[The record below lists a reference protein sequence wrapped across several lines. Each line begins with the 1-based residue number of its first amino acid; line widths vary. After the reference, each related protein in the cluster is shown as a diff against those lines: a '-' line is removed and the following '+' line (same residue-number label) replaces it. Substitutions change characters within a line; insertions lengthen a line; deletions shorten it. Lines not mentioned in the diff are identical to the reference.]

1 MKLFVVTGMSGAGKS
16 KAVDYL
22 EDLGYY
28 CLDNLPVK
36 LLSSVVGWMESNK
49 DFSRKVAVTLD
60 IRSSDISDSFFS
72 ALEAVKRRGVPVRV
86 LFLECEDSVLM
97 KRYKE
102 SRRLHP
108 LMNMENQTDISSA
121 IKEERKVLS
130 SVREISD
137 YIVDTTNLATA
148 ALREKIV
155 EMVETET
162 DDVEGMLLHFM
173 SFGYKYGIPAE
184 ADLVFDVRCLPN
196 PFYEEG
202 LRVLTGLDLPVQE
215 FVFSTTEAEGLFE
228 RIREILE
235 FTIPLYEKEGRA
247 QLVVAFGC
255 TGGQHR
261 STAFANRMQEM
272 FGKKRENVKLT
283 CRDMSVNQ
291 HEVKNR

>member
-1 MKLFVVTGMSGAGKS
+1 MKLFIVTGMSGAGKS

-36 LLSSVVGWMESNK
+36 LLSSVVGWMGENK
-49 DFSRKVAVTLD
+49 DFSQKVAVTLD
-60 IRSSDISDSFFS
+60 IRSRDISNSFFA
-72 ALEAVKRRGVPVRV
+72 ALEAVKRNGVPVRV
-86 LFLECEDSVLM
+86 LFLDCEDSVLI

-108 LMNMENQTDISSA
+108 LMNLENQTDISSA
-121 IKEERKVLS
+121 LREERRVLA
-130 SVREISD
+130 SVRETAD
-137 YIVDTTNLATA
+137 YIIDTSNLATA
-148 ALREKIV
+148 ALREKII
-155 EMVETET
+155 ELANEDTEGG
-162 DDVEGMLLHFM
+162 GMLLHFM

-202 LRVLTGLDLPVQE
+202 LRILTGLDKPVRD
-215 FVFSTTEAEGLFE
+215 FVFSSEEAEGLFT
-228 RIREILE
+228 RIRELLK
-235 FTIPLYEKEGRA
+235 FSLPLYEKEGKA

-261 STAFANRMQEM
+261 STAFAYRMQQE
-272 FGKKRENVKLT
+272 FENEWENVRMT
-283 CRDMSVNQ
+283 CRDMSANRE
-291 HEVKNR
+291 EVKNR

>member
-49 DFSRKVAVTLD
+49 DFSQKVAVTLD
-60 IRSSDISDSFFS
+60 IRSRDISDSFFS
-72 ALEAVKRRGVPVRV
+72 ALEAVKRRGVHVRV
-86 LFLECEDSVLM
+86 LFLDCEDSVLI

-108 LMNMENQTDISSA
+108 LMNLENQSDISSA
-121 IKEERKVLS
+121 LKEERRVLA
-130 SVREISD
+130 SVRESSD
-137 YIVDTTNLATA
+137 YIIDTSNLSTSK
-148 ALREKIV
+148 LRERII
-155 EMVETET
+155 ELAESDTQAGGMV
-162 DDVEGMLLHFM
+162 LHFM
-173 SFGYKYGIPAE
+173 SFGYKYGIPAD

-196 PFYEEG
+196 PFYKEE
-202 LRVLTGLDLPVQE
+202 LRVLTGLDREVRE
-215 FVFSTTEAEGLFE
+215 YVFSSEKAEGLYT
-228 RIREILE
+228 RIREILK
-235 FTIPLYEKEGRA
+235 FSLPLYEKEGKA

-261 STAFANRMQEM
+261 STAFAYRMQEE
-272 FGKKRENVKLT
+272 FSAERENVKMT
-283 CRDMSVNQ
+283 CRDMNTNRE
-291 HEVKNR
+291 EVRNR

>member
-1 MKLFVVTGMSGAGKS
+1 MKLFIVTGMSGAGKS

-49 DFSRKVAVTLD
+49 DFSQKVAVTLD

-86 LFLECEDSVLM
+86 LFLDCEDAVLIR
-97 KRYKE
+97 RYKE

-108 LMNMENQTDISSA
+108 LMNLENRTDISA
-121 IKEERKVLS
+121 ALKEERRVLAT
-130 SVREISD
+130 VRETAD
-137 YIVDTTNLATA
+137 YIIDTSNLATA
-148 ALREKIV
+148 SLREKIV
-155 EMVETET
+155 ELAEEDTEAG
-162 DDVEGMLLHFM
+162 GMLLHFM

-196 PFYEEG
+196 PFYKED
-202 LRVLTGLDLPVQE
+202 LRTLTGLDRPVQD
-215 FVFSTTEAEGLFE
+215 FVFSSEEAEGLYA
-228 RIREILE
+228 RIREVIQFSL
-235 FTIPLYEKEGRA
+235 PLYEKEGKA

-261 STAFANRMQEM
+261 STAFANRMKQHFENEW
-272 FGKKRENVKLT
+272 ENVKIT
-283 CRDMSVNQ
+283 CRDMSVNRE
-291 HEVKNR
+291 EVKNR

>member
-36 LLSSVVGWMESNK
+36 LLSSVVGWMEGNK

-60 IRSSDISDSFFS
+60 IRSSDISDSFFT

-86 LFLECEDSVLM
+86 LFLDCEDSVLI

-108 LMNMENQTDISSA
+108 LMNLENQSDILSA

-155 EMVETET
+155 ELVETES
-162 DDVEGMLLHFM
+162 DVEGMLLHFM
-173 SFGYKYGIPAE
+173 SFGYKYGIPAD

-196 PFYEEG
+196 PFYEDG
-202 LRVLTGLDLPVQE
+202 LRVLTGLDFPVQE
-215 FVFSTTEAEGLFE
+215 FVFSTKEAEGLFV
-228 RIREILE
+228 RIREILNY
-235 FTIPLYEKEGRA
+235 TVPLYEKEGRA

-261 STAFANRMQEM
+261 STAFANRMREE
-272 FGKKRENVKLT
+272 FGKERENVKMT

>member
-1 MKLFVVTGMSGAGKS
+1 MKLFIVTGMSGAGKS

-22 EDLGYY
+22 EDMGYY

-36 LLSSVVGWMESNK
+36 LLSSVVGWMGENK
-49 DFSRKVAVTLD
+49 DFSQKVAVTLD
-60 IRSSDISDSFFS
+60 IRSRDISNSFFA
-72 ALEAVKRRGVPVRV
+72 ALEAVKRNGVPVRV
-86 LFLECEDSVLM
+86 LFLDCEDSVLI

-108 LMNMENQTDISSA
+108 LMNLEDQTDISSA
-121 IKEERKVLS
+121 LREERRVLA
-130 SVREISD
+130 SVRETAD
-137 YIVDTTNLATA
+137 YIIDTSNLATA

-155 EMVETET
+155 ELANEDTEGG
-162 DDVEGMLLHFM
+162 GMLLHFM

-202 LRVLTGLDLPVQE
+202 LRILTGLDKPVRD
-215 FVFSTTEAEGLFE
+215 FVFSTEEAEGLFA
-228 RIREILE
+228 RIREVLM
-235 FTIPLYEKEGRA
+235 FSLPLYEKEGKA

-261 STAFANRMQEM
+261 STAFAYRMQKE
-272 FGKKRENVKLT
+272 FEKEWENVKMT
-283 CRDMSVNQ
+283 CRDMSANRE
-291 HEVKNR
+291 EVKNR

>member
-1 MKLFVVTGMSGAGKS
+1 MKLFIVTGMSGAGKS

-22 EDLGYY
+22 EDMGYY

-36 LLSSVVGWMESNK
+36 LLSSVVGWMGENK
-49 DFSRKVAVTLD
+49 DFSQKVAVTLD
-60 IRSSDISDSFFS
+60 IRSRDISNSFFA
-72 ALEAVKRRGVPVRV
+72 ALEAVKRNGVPVRV
-86 LFLECEDSVLM
+86 LFLDCEDSVLI

-108 LMNMENQTDISSA
+108 LMNLEDQTDISSA
-121 IKEERKVLS
+121 LREERRVLA
-130 SVREISD
+130 SVRETAD
-137 YIVDTTNLATA
+137 YIIDTSNLATA

-155 EMVETET
+155 ELANEDTEGG
-162 DDVEGMLLHFM
+162 GMLLHFM

-202 LRVLTGLDLPVQE
+202 LRILTGLDKPVRD
-215 FVFSTTEAEGLFE
+215 FVFSSEEAEGLFT
-228 RIREILE
+228 RIREVLK
-235 FTIPLYEKEGRA
+235 FSLPLYEKEGKA

-261 STAFANRMQEM
+261 STAFAYRMQKVFENEW
-272 FGKKRENVKLT
+272 ENVKMT
-283 CRDMSVNQ
+283 CRDMSANRE
-291 HEVKNR
+291 EVKNR

>member
-1 MKLFVVTGMSGAGKS
+1 MKLFIVTGMSGAGKS

-36 LLSSVVGWMESNK
+36 LLSSVVGWMNRK
-49 DFSRKVAVTLD
+49 DFSQKVAVTLD
-60 IRSSDISDSFFS
+60 IRSRDISDSFFAS
-72 ALEAVKRRGVPVRV
+72 LEAVKKNGVPVHV
-86 LFLECEDSVLM
+86 LFLDCEDSVLM

-108 LMNMENQTDISSA
+108 LMNLENQTDISSA
-121 IKEERKVLS
+121 IKEERRVLA
-130 SVREISD
+130 SVRETSD
-137 YIVDTTNLATA
+137 YIIDTSQLATA

-155 EMVETET
+155 ELAEADTEAG
-162 DDVEGMLLHFM
+162 GMLLHFM

-202 LRVLTGLDLPVQE
+202 MRILTGLDKPVRK
-215 FVFSTTEAEGLFE
+215 FVFSTEEAEGLYT
-228 RIREILE
+228 RIRELLAYAL
-235 FTIPLYEKEGRA
+235 PLYEKEGKA

-261 STAFANRMQEM
+261 STAFAYRMQKDFENE
-272 FGKKRENVKLT
+272 RDNVKLT
-283 CRDMSVNQ
+283 CRDMSANRD
-291 HEVKNR
+291 EVKNR

>member
-36 LLSSVVGWMESNK
+36 LLSSVVGWMEDNK
-49 DFSRKVAVTLD
+49 DFSQKVAVTLD
-60 IRSSDISDSFFS
+60 IRSRNISDSFFS
-72 ALEAVKRRGVPVRV
+72 ALESVKKRGVPVRV
-86 LFLECEDSVLM
+86 LFLDCEDSVLI

-108 LMNMENQTDISSA
+108 LMNMENQNDISSA
-121 IKEERKVLS
+121 LKEERRVLA
-130 SVREISD
+130 SVREASD
-137 YIVDTTNLATA
+137 YIIDTSGLSTSK
-148 ALREKIV
+148 LREKII
-155 EMVETET
+155 ELAES
-162 DDVEGMLLHFM
+162 DIQAGGMMLHFM

-196 PFYEEG
+196 PYYKEE
-202 LRVLTGLDLPVQE
+202 LRILTGLDKEVRD
-215 FVFSTTEAEGLFE
+215 FVFTSENAEGLYE
-228 RIREILE
+228 RICEVLK
-235 FTIPLYEKEGRA
+235 FSLPLYEKEGKV

-261 STAFANRMQEM
+261 STAFTYRMFEE
-272 FGKKRENVKLT
+272 FARERENVKMS
-283 CRDMSVNQ
+283 CRDMIMNRD
-291 HEVKNR
+291 EVKNR

>member
-1 MKLFVVTGMSGAGKS
+1 MKLFIVTGMSGAGKS

-36 LLSSVVGWMESNK
+36 LLSSVVGWMNRKE
-49 DFSRKVAVTLD
+49 FSQKVAVTLD
-60 IRSSDISDSFFS
+60 IRSRDISDSFFAS
-72 ALEAVKRRGVPVRV
+72 LEAVKRNGVPVHV
-86 LFLECEDSVLM
+86 LFLDCEDSVLI

-121 IKEERKVLS
+121 IKEERRVLA
-130 SVREISD
+130 SVRETSD
-137 YIVDTTNLATA
+137 YLIDTSKLATA

-155 EMVETET
+155 ELAEEDTEAG
-162 DDVEGMLLHFM
+162 GMLLHFM

-202 LRVLTGLDLPVQE
+202 MRILTGLDKPVRK
-215 FVFSTTEAEGLFE
+215 FVFSTEEAEGLYT
-228 RIREILE
+228 RIRELLAYAL
-235 FTIPLYEKEGRA
+235 PLYEKEGKA

-261 STAFANRMQEM
+261 STAFAYRMQKDFEN
-272 FGKKRENVKLT
+272 EWDNVKLT
-283 CRDMSVNQ
+283 CRDMSANRD
-291 HEVKNR
+291 EVKNR

>member
-49 DFSRKVAVTLD
+49 DFSQKVAVTLD

-86 LFLECEDSVLM
+86 LFLDCEDSVLV

-108 LMNMENQTDISSA
+108 LMNLENQTDISSA
-121 IKEERKVLS
+121 LKEERRVLA
-130 SVREISD
+130 SVREASD
-137 YIVDTTNLATA
+137 YIIDTSNLATA
-148 ALREKIV
+148 ALRTKIV
-155 EMVETET
+155 ELVEEDTE
-162 DDVEGMLLHFM
+162 VGGMLLHFM
-173 SFGYKYGIPAE
+173 SFGYKYGIPAD

-202 LRVLTGLDLPVQE
+202 LRMLTGLDKPVRD
-215 FVFSTTEAEGLFE
+215 FVFSSEEAEGMYA
-228 RIREILE
+228 RIREVLK
-235 FTIPLYEKEGRA
+235 FSLPLYEKEGKA

-261 STAFANRMQEM
+261 STAFAYRMRQDFEDEW
-272 FGKKRENVKLT
+272 KNVKMT